1 MSLRI
6 KLTSNGNVYMYNH
19 FLRNARDFNFSNSM
33 CNDGI
38 IILAYEL

>member
-19 FLRNARDFNFSNSM
+19 FLKNAQDFNFANSIH
-33 CNDGI
+33 NDGI